1 MHWLIYALIGFAAF
15 LILMQFLALYRARR
29 SIGAAAPDTTDLDGV
44 APEERRRLYYFHAAH
59 CGPCRA
65 MTALVDRLRPAHAH
79 LIKVDVAE
87 RPELAYAFGI
97 AGTPSFVL
105 VEDGVI
111 RQVKLGAQSE
121 RQLLKLLLED
131 RP

>member
-1 MHWLIYALIGFAAF
+1 MHWLIYILIGFIA
-15 LILMQFLALYRARR
+15 LILLMQLFTLYRARR
-29 SIGAAAPDTTDLDGV
+29 SIGTAAPDTADLDGA
-44 APEERRRLYYFHAAH
+44 APGERRRLYYFHAAH

-65 MTALVDRLRPAHAH
+65 MTALVDRLRPDHAN
-79 LIKVDVAE
+79 LIKVDIAD
-87 RPELAYAFGI
+87 RPELARGFGI

-111 RQVKLGAQSE
+111 RQVRLGAQSE
-121 RQLLKLLLED
+121 GQLLKLLLED